1 MGLFRNRELKIEC
14 IIDAAATVLL
24 AVAGFFVHPLA
35 GVLLLLLGG
44 GLSALHLLHGH
55 RRYANIDA
63 LTKSIDR
70 VLHEQDQLLITE
82 SDEGELAILT
92 AEIRKMTVRLR
103 EQTDRLKDDK
113 RLLSDAIADLFH
125 QIRTPLT
132 SMNLIVSMLSEED
145 LPPERR
151 LRYLHELKQQ
161 LGRIQWITETLLKLS
176 KLDAETVRFHP
187 EPVDARA
194 LIEQAAEPLRVRME
208 LKDVALEIEDDGARL
223 TVDRAWTEEALSN
236 ILKNCMEHTPEGGR
250 ITVQTEESPVFCRI
264 TVRDTG
270 AGFDPE
276 DLGHIF
282 ERFYRGKNAA
292 DDSIGIGL
300 ALSREVIA
308 AQGGTIVAKNADTG
322 GAQFTIT
329 FYKTV
334 L

>member
-44 GLSALHLLHGH
+44 GLSALHLLHGR

-250 ITVQTEESPVFCRI
+250 ITV
-264 TVRDTG
+264 RDTG

-308 AQGGTIVAKNADTG
+308 TQGGTIVAKNADTG

>member
-1 MGLFRNRELKIEC
+1 MFRNRELKIEC

-44 GLSALHLLHGH
+44 GLSALHLFLGR
-55 RRYANIDA
+55 RRYARIEA
-63 LTKSIDR
+63 LSRSIDR
-70 VLHEQDQLLITE
+70 VLHAQDDVLITE
-82 SDEGELAILT
+82 SEEGELAILT
-92 AEIRKMTVRLR
+92 AQIRKMTVRMK
-103 EQTDRLKDDK
+103 EQTDQLKDDK
-113 RLLSDAIADLFH
+113 RLLSDAIANLFH

-132 SMNLIVSMLSEED
+132 SMNLLVSMLAEDD
-145 LPPERR
+145 LPAERR

-161 LGRIQWITETLLKLS
+161 LLRIQWITETLLKLS
-176 KLDAETVRFHP
+176 KLDAETVRFAP
-187 EPVDARA
+187 EPIDAKE
-194 LIEQAAEPLRVRME
+194 LIEQAAEPLRIRME
-208 LKDVALEIEDDGARL
+208 LKDVALEVADGGARL
-223 TVDRAWTEEALSN
+223 TVDRAWTVEALSN

-250 ITVQTEESPVFCRI
+250 ITVRAQESPVFCRI

-270 AGFDPE
+270 AGFE
-276 DLGHIF
+276 AGDLGHIF

-292 DDSIGIGL
+292 VDSIGIGL

-308 AQGGTIVAKNADTG
+308 AQGGTITAKNADGG
-322 GAQFTIT
+322 GAQFVLT

>member
-1 MGLFRNRELKIEC
+1 M
-14 IIDAAATVLL
+14 
-24 AVAGFFVHPLA
+24 
-35 GVLLLLLGG
+35 
-44 GLSALHLLHGH
+44 
-55 RRYANIDA
+55 
-63 LTKSIDR
+63 
-70 VLHEQDQLLITE
+70 
-82 SDEGELAILT
+82 
-92 AEIRKMTVRLR
+92 
-103 EQTDRLKDDK
+103 
-113 RLLSDAIADLFH
+113 
-125 QIRTPLT
+125 
-132 SMNLIVSMLSEED
+132 
-145 LPPERR
+145 
-151 LRYLHELKQQ
+151 
-161 LGRIQWITETLLKLS
+161 RIQWITETLLKLS
-176 KLDAETVRFHP
+176 KLDAETVRFRP
-187 EPVDARA
+187 EPIAA
-194 LIEQAAEPLRVRME
+194 KELIEQASGPLAIRME
-208 LKDVALEIEDDGARL
+208 LKDIAFAIEDDGAVL
-223 TVDRAWTEEALSN
+223 SIDRAWTVEALSN

>member
-308 AQGGTIVAKNADTG
+308 SQGGTIVAKNADTG

>member
-44 GLSALHLLHGH
+44 GLSALHLLHGR

-132 SMNLIVSMLSEED
+132 SMNLIVSMLSEDD
-145 LPPERR
+145 LPAERR

-308 AQGGTIVAKNADTG
+308 SQGGTIVAKNADTG

>member
-1 MGLFRNRELKIEC
+1 MFRNRELKIEC

-44 GLSALHLLHGH
+44 GLSALHLFLGR
-55 RRYANIDA
+55 RRYARIEA
-63 LTKSIDR
+63 LSRSIDR
-70 VLHEQDQLLITE
+70 VLHAQDDVLITE
-82 SDEGELAILT
+82 SEEGELAILT
-92 AEIRKMTVRLR
+92 AEIRKMTVRMK
-103 EQTDRLKDDK
+103 EQTDQLKDDK
-113 RLLSDAIADLFH
+113 RLLSDAIANLFH

-132 SMNLIVSMLSEED
+132 SMNLLVSMLAEDD
-145 LPPERR
+145 LPAERR

-161 LGRIQWITETLLKLS
+161 LLRIRWITETLLKLS
-176 KLDAETVRFHP
+176 KLDAETVRFAP
-187 EPVDARA
+187 EPIDAKE
-194 LIEQAAEPLRVRME
+194 LIEQAAEPLRIRME
-208 LKDVALEIEDDGARL
+208 LKDVALEVADGGARL
-223 TVDRAWTEEALSN
+223 TVDRAWTVEALSN

-250 ITVQTEESPVFCRI
+250 ITVRAQESPVFCRI

-270 AGFDPE
+270 AGFEAE

-292 DDSIGIGL
+292 VDSIGIGL

-308 AQGGTIVAKNADTG
+308 AQGGTITAKNADGG
-322 GAQFTIT
+322 GAQFVLT